1 MSGRGR
7 NAAPVVVR
15 EYRHSQDECVR
26 ALELLLKKAIS
37 NMAAER
43 APEPAG
49 HDDAKE
55 AGLRPGGGVRRG
67 GGTSVGTVVRTRGG
81 DHVETSPVRTD
92 QRAKEDQ

>member
-43 APEPAG
+43 APEP
-49 HDDAKE
+49 DSRNDA
-55 AGLRPGGGVRRG
+55 AIVRN
-67 GGTSVGTVVRTRGG
+67 TEEVS
-81 DHVETSPVRTD
+81 HVE
-92 QRAKEDQ
+92 QRLDRPSQIVVTYSRKSRNQ

>member
-43 APEPAG
+43 APEPDG
-49 HDDAKE
+49 RDGPK
-55 AGLRPGGGVRRG
+55 L
-67 GGTSVGTVVRTRGG
+67 
-81 DHVETSPVRTD
+81 
-92 QRAKEDQ
+92 QRDSADGFILPD